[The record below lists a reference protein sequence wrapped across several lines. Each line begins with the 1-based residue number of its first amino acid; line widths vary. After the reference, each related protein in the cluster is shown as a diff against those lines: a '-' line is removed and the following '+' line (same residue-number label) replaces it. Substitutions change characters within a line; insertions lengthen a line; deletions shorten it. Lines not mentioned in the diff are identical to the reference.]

1 MQRWLNNTT
10 TTSVVAPPVIN
21 VRTLNEQ
28 LRLRLTSRLTATQD
42 GTGDVQAEE
51 LFTTDPVSSLKI
63 KQERT
68 EDIQT
73 DPMYAT
79 QDAIEDQHTEGQFTT
94 NPMSRLSRMHAIQD
108 STYDMKTNMTEYDE
122 AEDLSSEL
130 ITDKDT

>member
-1 MQRWLNNTT
+1 M
-10 TTSVVAPPVIN
+10 APPVIN
-21 VRTLNEQ
+21 VKTLNEQ

-42 GTGDVQAEE
+42 GTGDVQADE
-51 LFTTDPVSSLKI
+51 LFTTDPVLSLNI

-68 EDIQT
+68 ET

-79 QDAIEDQHTEGQFTT
+79 QDTIEDQHTEEQFTT
-94 NPMSRLSRMHAIQD
+94 NPMSRVPAIQD

>member
-1 MQRWLNNTT
+1 M
-10 TTSVVAPPVIN
+10 APPVIN
-21 VRTLNEQ
+21 VKTLNEQ

-42 GTGDVQAEE
+42 ETGDLQADE
-51 LFTTDPVSSLKI
+51 LFTTDPVSRLNI

-79 QDAIEDQHTEGQFTT
+79 QDAIEDQQTEGQFTT
-94 NPMSRLSRMHAIQD
+94 NPMSRVPAIQD